1 MNLVTQN
8 VYDQERLC
16 NGDSFVVL
24 PGDGQNALL
33 AASDGQVRRVPLA
46 LIPQHELAFAETVHK
61 VQGSEFNNVV
71 IVLSDKD
78 DSPLLSREMLYTAL
92 TRVKKA
98 DMLISGA
105 ANQHCE
111 DVYLRRQ
118 IDSLRALAQRKLKS
132 RFGP

>member
-1 MNLVTQN
+1 M
-8 VYDQERLC
+8 
-16 NGDSFVVL
+16 VL

-78 DSPLLSREMLYTAL
+78 DSPLLTRNALHGSYT
-92 TRVKKA
+92 
-98 DMLISGA
+98 
-105 ANQHCE
+105 CE
-111 DVYLRRQ
+111 KRRTC
-118 IDSLRALAQRKLKS
+118 
-132 RFGP
+132 